1 MSIVSLADGL
11 TVKSYIDD
19 IKYAVSADS
28 DKNGNIAVVSDNGQ
42 LSIVKMQQL
51 FQNIVHQMVED
62 IQRVHLMM
70 RVCFMWEH
78 QKEI

>member
-1 MSIVSLADGL
+1 MSVVSLAGGL

-70 RVCFMWEH
+70 PVCFMWEH

>member
-19 IKYAVSADS
+19 IKYAVSADA

-62 IQRVHLMM
+62 IQRVHSMM
-70 RVCFMWEH
+70 PVCFMWEH